1 MRALISFF
9 NNLNYFKSQ
18 ETFYVLR
25 LDFSEIQLFICI
37 KIFVEKIWKNEEKR
51 RHFQDDL

>member
-1 MRALISFF
+1 VRALISFF